1 MEFLLEINTEEM
13 PASHI
18 HAALTQMEEKIQ
30 NELLSVDIRISK
42 LDTFGTCRRLIV
54 MGDFGE
60 SQKDKLEQVIGPP
73 KSMAYSKDGK
83 PSPAALGF
91 AKSQGVNI
99 NTLEVVRTERGE
111 YLGLNK
117 ISKGKMTRDILTE
130 ALPQIIESLS
140 FPKMMRWGNNPVRF
154 SRPIK
159 NILCL
164 FGQKRLK
171 FSVARIDSSDST
183 TGHKIYFPQRIK
195 VKNLSQYK
203 DVLKKKKVIIDPIK
217 RKKMIL
223 DQSERKL
230 ASLDAQLFED
240 DILMEKLCYDV
251 EHPYVFLGEFP
262 QEYLNLPIEVL
273 STAMKVG
280 QNLFSVVKGQKQ
292 LPYFLGVADALNDTK
307 SLIKKGNARVL
318 KARLEDAKFFW
329 EQDVKTSLK
338 KRSEGLDQI
347 IFQKKLGSY
356 EDKVDR
362 LKKISVYIAGKL
374 ELSNEKKEINETA
387 ELCKVDLLTEMVREF
402 PSLQG
407 RVGGL
412 YAKYEGYP
420 QNVWKGIYAHYL
432 PQSLEDDSPSSLS
445 GAILSISDKMD
456 SIIGV
461 FGIGEK
467 VSGSKD
473 PFGLRRNAQG
483 ICKIII
489 DKKLNFPFLR
499 LCDRVIAAYG
509 ENLEIGKEELKTQC
523 IEFFKNRLQF
533 IFEKWGYRYDLVNA
547 AMAPG
552 IDNIYFTYLKVKALD
567 SLKDSPQFEPLIHI
581 AKRVNN
587 ILRDQPKYKV
597 NSDILFEKEERELYT
612 TFTIIR
618 DNVLPLLA
626 KGDYTRAQKMIFRIR
641 SSINTFFDEVM
652 VMTDDKIAKRNRLAQ
667 LQEISKLFFLIADYS
682 QIVIEG

>member
-1 MEFLLEINTEEM
+1 MEFLLEIGTEEM

-73 KSMAYSKDGK
+73 KSIAYSKDGK
-83 PSPAALGF
+83 LSPAALGF

-99 NTLEVVRTERGE
+99 NTLEVVQTERGE

-203 DVLKKKKVIIDPIK
+203 DVLKKNKVIIDPIK

-338 KRSEGLDQI
+338 KRSKGLDQI

-420 QNVWKGIYAHYL
+420 QNVWKGIYTHYL

-641 SSINTFFDEVM
+641 LSINTFFDEVM